1 MATNTEPTEQAQ
13 MERAQSTAHGRAPKD
28 MAQLKAVGSR
38 LAGEASSPGNVLQ
51 VLE

>member
-1 MATNTEPTEQAQ
+1 MAANTEPTEQAQ
-13 MERAQSTAHGRAPKD
+13 VETAHGKAPKG

-38 LAGEASSPGNVLQ
+38 LAGEATSPGNVRQ